1 MNGEGKKGAERPD
14 FRLIDLDQEEL
25 VGHRRFL
32 SCWLHRGTDFPFVVD
47 PGPAS
52 SVPALVE
59 ELRGAGISSLDAI
72 LLTHIH
78 IDHAGGTG
86 ALLRAFPEAR
96 VYCHG
101 SGRRH
106 LVDPSRLW
114 EGSRAVLGG
123 VADVYGE
130 PAPVPA
136 GNLIDEKSLE
146 RIGCVPVPTPGH
158 APHHVSFLFGDAL
171 LAGEAVGTHVPL
183 PDRLY
188 LRPATPPRFFLEEAV
203 ASIERLLALDPA
215 PERILFAHY
224 GERKEAADLLA
235 AGRDQLRLW
244 TATVEELASRST
256 EDLEERAHRTLLER
270 DPLYAPFPDLDEDI
284 RRRERL
290 YAGHTV
296 QGMLGYLRARK
307 GGGPSPET
315 APDS

>member
-1 MNGEGKKGAERPD
+1 M
-14 FRLIDLDQEEL
+14 
-25 VGHRRFL
+25 
-32 SCWLHRGTDFPFVVD
+32 
-47 PGPAS
+47 
-52 SVPALVE
+52 
-59 ELRGAGISSLDAI
+59 DAI

-86 ALLRAFPEAR
+86 QLLRSFPDAK
-96 VYCHG
+96 VYCHE

-106 LVDPSRLW
+106 LVRPDRLW
-114 EGSRAVLGG
+114 KGSRAVLGG

-130 PAPVPA
+130 PAPVPEE
-136 GNLIDEKSLE
+136 NLIDEAALE
-146 RIGCVPVPTPGH
+146 ERGVRTVPTPGH

-171 LAGEAVGTHVPL
+171 LAGEAIGTHCPL
-183 PDRLY
+183 PAEGKEKVY
-188 LRPATPPRFFLEEAV
+188 LRPATPPRFFLEESV

-224 GERKEAADLLA
+224 GERRDAADLLA

-256 EDLEERAHRTLLER
+256 EDLEERAHRRLLER
-270 DPLYAPFPDLDEDI
+270 DPFYAPFPELDEDI

-296 QGMLGYLRARK
+296 QGMLGYLRER
-307 GGGPSPET
+307 SPQ
-315 APDS
+315 